1 MDTEYYIQ
9 NLRRKA
15 TARGRDRREQGR
27 ERGREREGE
36 REREGGREGGR
47 ERGNPIPGRY
57 FLNVVLPCLLC
68 FFAGG
73 GFCARRFLRE
83 ISFLRESSFS
93 CLREFFSCLRE
104 FSLCLR

>member
-47 ERGNPIPGRY
+47 ERGREGERHSY
-57 FLNVVLPCLLC
+57 TRQVLYECGVTMSSLFLCWGWVLL
-68 FFAGG
+68 
-73 GFCARRFLRE
+73 E
-83 ISFLRESSFS
+83 
-93 CLREFFSCLRE
+93 
-104 FSLCLR
+104 